1 MLLCGNQASTCYKQP
16 LLWGIIC
23 HIAPK
28 KIPCDFNP
36 KLEFDSPWKSING
49 CSKSNVASF
58 SIDMLITLAQ
68 KSWGKKENP
77 NHRDIEIRTST
88 TTIT

>member
-1 MLLCGNQASTCYKQP
+1 
-16 LLWGIIC
+16 
-23 HIAPK
+23 
-28 KIPCDFNP
+28 
-36 KLEFDSPWKSING
+36 
-49 CSKSNVASF
+49 
-58 SIDMLITLAQ
+58 MLITLAQ